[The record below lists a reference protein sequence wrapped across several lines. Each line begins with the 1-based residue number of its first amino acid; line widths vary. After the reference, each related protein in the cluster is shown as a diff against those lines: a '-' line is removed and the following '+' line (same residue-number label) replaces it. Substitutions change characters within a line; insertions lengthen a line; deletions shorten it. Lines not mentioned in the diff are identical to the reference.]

1 MPGELVAT
9 HRKGREGVVIVG
21 ESKTAENA
29 IDVIEGMQF
38 EAWVRLRGIVSL
50 IGQDQTLTFSS

>member
-38 EAWVRLRGIVSL
+38 EAVGPFAGHCEPYRPRSNFDI
-50 IGQDQTLTFSS
+50 